1 MSSPAPDVPHPD
13 VAALTNYQTEIY
25 LRGLAGNTPTLP
37 TDLTR
42 LEELARHRLDT
53 GPFGYVAGGAGTGAT
68 MRANRQAFDGWRIV
82 PRMLRETTTRRV
94 SRTVLGT
101 ELPAPVLLAPVGVL
115 SIAHPDGE
123 LAVARAAAEL
133 GVPMVLST
141 ASSHTIEEVATA
153 SGTGPRWFQLYWPTE
168 DAVTISL
175 LERAE
180 RAGYSTLVVTLD
192 TWTLGY
198 RPLDLDGAY
207 LPFLRG
213 VGTAI
218 PFSDPAFRAGLAAS
232 PQDDLMAAVSRWIPM
247 FTGTALRWDKLPLLR
262 AHWDGPIVLKGI
274 QHPADAIRAVQAG
287 VDGIVVSNHG
297 GRQVDGAVGA
307 LDTLPGIVAAVEG
320 RAAVL
325 FDSGIRSGADV
336 FKALAL
342 GADAV
347 LLARPYV
354 YGLGLAGRDGVRHVL
369 RSVVTELDITLGLAG
384 YADIAELTP
393 EALVAATG

>member
-1 MSSPAPDVPHPD
+1 MIPPAPDVS
-13 VAALTNYQTEIY
+13 ALTNFQTEIY
-25 LRGLAGNTPTLP
+25 LHGLGGARPTLP

-42 LEELARHRLDT
+42 LDGLAREKLDD
-53 GPFGYVAGGAGTGAT
+53 GPYGYVAGAAGTGAT
-68 MRANRQAFDGWRIV
+68 MRANREALDSWRIV
-82 PRMLRETTTRRV
+82 PRMLREATRRKL

-115 SIAHPDGE
+115 SIVHPEGE

-141 ASSHTIEEVATA
+141 AASHTIEEVAEA
-153 SGTGPRWFQLYWPTE
+153 ADSAATGAPRWFQLYWPNE

-175 LERAE
+175 LGRAK
-180 RAGYSTLVVTLD
+180 RAGYTTLVVTLD

-218 PFSDPAFRAGLAAS
+218 PFSDPAFRAGLAAT
-232 PQDDLMAAVSRWIPM
+232 PEDDLMAAVGRWVPM
-247 FTGTALRWDKLPLLR
+247 FTGTALRWDRLPLIR
-262 AHWDGPIVLKGI
+262 ANWDGPIVLKGI
-274 QHPADAIRAVQAG
+274 QHPADAVRAIEAG

-297 GRQVDGAVGA
+297 GRQIDGAVGA
-307 LDTLPGIVAAVEG
+307 LDTLPRIVAAVDG
-320 RAAVL
+320 RVSVL
-325 FDSGIRSGADV
+325 FDSGIRTGVDV

-347 LLARPYV
+347 LVARPYV
-354 YGLGLAGRDGVRHVL
+354 YGLALDGQDGVRHVL
-369 RSVVTELDITLGLAG
+369 RSLVTELDVTLGLAG
-384 YADIAELTP
+384 YSDVAKLTADA
-393 EALVAATG
+393 VARVPG